1 MTSLIEQAA
10 RRLEQ
15 LRRAGAV
22 VPESLSSEKAPSV
35 AEALTVKPARKSVE
49 TRAESSV
56 VQTSKQVTLDL
67 AALSAAGIV
76 TPNSPRSHLADQF
89 RLIKRPLLAN
99 VKAQEAGGSK
109 HGNLI
114 MVTSSLTT
122 FTLDDSK

>member
-22 VPESLSSEKAPSV
+22 VPESLSAGKSPSV
-35 AEALTVKPARKSVE
+35 AEALTVKPVRKPVE

-99 VKAQEAGGSK
+99 GIKARKALSQSG
-109 HGNLI
+109 
-114 MVTSSLTT
+114 
-122 FTLDDSK
+122 